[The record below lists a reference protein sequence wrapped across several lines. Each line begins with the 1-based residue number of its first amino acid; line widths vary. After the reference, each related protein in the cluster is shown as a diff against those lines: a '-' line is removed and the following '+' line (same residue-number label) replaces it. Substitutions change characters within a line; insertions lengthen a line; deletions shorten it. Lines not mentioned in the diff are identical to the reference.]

1 MLCTMHYNREW
12 NDLTSDSDQ
21 SRSEHNAP
29 NHITTHLLTTF
40 LFSSDATA
48 QCKLFLT
55 VPNRNILTYLLI
67 TTAAL
72 VTHNTSKR
80 FTQFG
85 LFMLIDGTIDQQHF
99 LSLYHSTAS

>member
-1 MLCTMHYNREW
+1 MISHRTLIKA
-12 NDLTSDSDQ
+12 DQ
-21 SRSEHNAP
+21 S
-29 NHITTHLLTTF
+29 TTHPTTLQLTYWRHF
-40 LFSSDATA
+40 YSAGDATA
-48 QCKLFLT
+48 QSKLFLT
-55 VPNRNILTYLLI
+55 VPYRNILTYLLI